1 MHEAP
6 EKKGIRSSIGRLF
19 AKKESSRPGQHSKEA
34 LGPGGRLPVQRRGA

>member
-1 MHEAP
+1 MHEAL